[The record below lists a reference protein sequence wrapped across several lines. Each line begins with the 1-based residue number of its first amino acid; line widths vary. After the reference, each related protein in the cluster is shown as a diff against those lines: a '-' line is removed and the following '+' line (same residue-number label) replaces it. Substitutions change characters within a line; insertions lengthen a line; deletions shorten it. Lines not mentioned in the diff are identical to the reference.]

1 MQDAVEQARLGLCR
15 MIATGELKPGQVL
28 PSEIE
33 LCERFNV
40 SRSSLREAQK
50 MLHVAGALDL
60 RRNASARVSQLTPKN
75 VIDALTAIVPLL
87 PLDSF
92 IELFNLREI
101 LEGYCAAQAAAR
113 LSDSQIEKL
122 EQIAMNLRKCAPGH
136 DAQILDTEFHKLI
149 NSAANDQA
157 IISLLKVL
165 RQRGRDYHIYEE
177 PERLDLKKV
186 SDNAHLEIVQAIK
199 NRDPER
205 ASFLARTHVHTTKT
219 WLETYRPN
227 PDLFSNNLED
237 V

>member
-15 MIATGELKPGQVL
+15 MIATGEMKPGQSL
-28 PSEIE
+28 PAEVE

-50 MLHVAGALDL
+50 MLRVAGVLDL

-75 VIDALTAIVPLL
+75 VVNALSTIVPLL

-92 IELFNLREI
+92 IELFTLREI

-113 LSDSQIEKL
+113 LTDSQIEELETVAKDL
-122 EQIAMNLRKCAPGH
+122 EQSPPGH
-136 DAQILDTEFHKLI
+136 EAQILDTEFHKLI
-149 NSAANDQA
+149 SSASGDQA

-165 RQRGRDYHIYEE
+165 RQRGRDYHVYEE
-177 PERLDLKKV
+177 PGKFDLKQV
-186 SDNAHLEIVQAIK
+186 SDAAHLDIVRAIK
-199 NRDPER
+199 ERDPEK
-205 ASFLARTHVHTTKT
+205 ASFLAQFHVHTTKT
-219 WLETYRPN
+219 WLEKYRPH
-227 PDLFSNNLED
+227 PDLFSQDLKD